1 MSKRTIGSR
10 QIAGAFEMTMQLRY
24 LLFLPKR
31 YGEDPDQK
39 WPLILYLHGA
49 GERGDELER
58 VKTHGIPKILE
69 ERPDFPFV
77 CVSPQCPDEGVWMV
91 HNLALKG
98 LLDSILSTYAI
109 DPDRVYLTG
118 NSMGGYGT
126 WGLAMA
132 YPGTFAAIAPICGGG
147 MSKGVGSLTE
157 VPVWAFHGAED
168 PVVPLE
174 QSQSMVD
181 ALRASGGNV
190 KLTVYPGVGHD
201 SWSQTY
207 DNPELY
213 EWFLQHRRASADS

>member
-1 MSKRTIGSR
+1 MPSKTTSCR
-10 QIAGAFEMTMQLRY
+10 QKAGAFEMTMRLRY
-24 LLFLPKR
+24 LLFLPTR
-31 YGEDPDQK
+31 YGDDPDQS

-49 GERGDELER
+49 GERGDDLDR
-58 VKTHGIPKILE
+58 VKTHGIPKIVE
-69 ERPDFPFV
+69 ELPDFPYV
-77 CVSPQCPDEGVWMV
+77 CVSPQCPSDNAWTM

-98 LLDSILSTYAI
+98 LLDSILSTHAI
-109 DPDRVYLTG
+109 DPERIYLTG

-132 YPGTFAAIAPICGGG
+132 YPGMFAAIAPICGGG
-147 MSKGVGSLTE
+147 MPRWVGSLKN

-174 QSQSMVD
+174 QSQSMVE
-181 ALRASGGNV
+181 ALRACGGDV
-190 KLTVYPGVGHD
+190 KLTVYPEVGHD

-213 EWFLQHRRASADS
+213 EWFLQHRRAPTDS

>member
-49 GERGDELER
+49 DERGDELER
-58 VKTHGIPKILE
+58 VKAHGIPKTVE
-69 ERPDFPFV
+69 EQPGFPFV

-98 LLDSILSTYAI
+98 LLGSILSTYAI

-118 NSMGGYGT
+118 NSMGGYGA
-126 WGLAMA
+126 WGLGMA

-147 MSKGVGSLTE
+147 MSKWIASLTE
-157 VPVWAFHGAED
+157 VPVWAFHGAGWTKSSSIERGCGKSS
-168 PVVPLE
+168 VVSASL
-174 QSQSMVD
+174 SRTRYNGSDFRFVVRAFLLVD
-181 ALRASGGNV
+181 ESCDV
-190 KLTVYPGVGHD
+190 DSVYG
-201 SWSQTY
+201 STT
-207 DNPELY
+207 
-213 EWFLQHRRASADS
+213 